1 MSIDKKSHGE
11 RFRNSKIHHT
21 AIIDEGVDIGPGC
34 QIWAWTHIREGATI
48 GAGTII
54 GERVSIGPGVK
65 IGSGCKI
72 QNNADIHS
80 GLRIGDDVFIGP
92 GVRTTNDP
100 YPRAVGEWGDRFR
113 ETFIEDGASIGA
125 GAVILCGITL
135 HAHCMVGA
143 GSVVTKSVPAHWLVT
158 GNPAKKVRELV

>member
-1 MSIDKKSHGE
+1 MSIDANCHGE
-11 RFRNSKIHHT
+11 RFRTAKIHKT
-21 AIIDEGVDIGPGC
+21 AIIDQNVTIGPGC

-48 GAGTII
+48 GAGTTI

-72 QNNADIHS
+72 QNNADIHA
-80 GLRIGDDVFIGP
+80 GVVIGDDVFIGP

-113 ETFIEDGASIGA
+113 ETIIEDGASIGA

-135 HAHCMVGA
+135 GAACMVGA
-143 GSVVTKSVPAHWLVT
+143 GAVVTKCVPVKWLVT
-158 GNPAKKVRELV
+158 GNPAKKVRVME